1 MYKCNGS
8 CTKSLLIAQ
17 KRLYLYPN
25 LYTVVLILVI
35 HYMNKTTSLL
45 QYCTT
50 IRPRLPAEVIYSI
63 LQYTTIHH
71 GYQPK
76 LSTVYYSIL
85 QYTTATSRSY
95 LQYSII
101 LQYTTIH
108 HGYQPKLSIVYYS
121 IYYNTPRLPAE
132 VIYSILQY
140 TTIHHGYQP
149 KLSIVYYSI
158 LQYTTATSRSYL

>member
-8 CTKSLLIAQ
+8 CTKLLLIAQ

-45 QYCTT
+45 QYTT
-50 IRPRLPAEVIYSI
+50 IRPRLPA
-63 LQYTTIHH
+63 T
-71 GYQPK
+71 
-76 LSTVYYSIL
+76 
-85 QYTTATSRSY
+85 
-95 LQYSII
+95 
-101 LQYTTIH
+101 
-108 HGYQPKLSIVYYS
+108 
-121 IYYNTPRLPAE
+121 YYNTSRLPAE

-158 LQYTTATSRSYL
+158 LQYTTATEVIYSILQYTTVYYSILQYTT

>member
-8 CTKSLLIAQ
+8 CTKLLLIAQ

-45 QYCTT
+45 QYTT
-50 IRPRLPAEVIYSI
+50 IRPRLPA
-63 LQYTTIHH
+63 T
-71 GYQPK
+71 
-76 LSTVYYSIL
+76 
-85 QYTTATSRSY
+85 
-95 LQYSII
+95 
-101 LQYTTIH
+101 
-108 HGYQPKLSIVYYS
+108 
-121 IYYNTPRLPAE
+121 YYNTSRLPAE

-158 LQYTTATSRSYL
+158 LQYTTATSRSYLQYTTVYYSILQYTTIHYIDNFGWQP

>member
-45 QYCTT
+45 QYTT
-50 IRPRLPAEVIYSI
+50 I
-63 LQYTTIHH
+63 
-71 GYQPK
+71 
-76 LSTVYYSIL
+76 
-85 QYTTATSRSY
+85 
-95 LQYSII
+95 
-101 LQYTTIH
+101 
-108 HGYQPKLSIVYYS
+108 
-121 IYYNTPRLPAE
+121 TPRLPAE
-132 VIYSILQY
+132 TIYSILQY

-158 LQYTTATSRSYL
+158 LQYTTATSRSYLQYTTVYYNTPRLPAEVIYSILQLLQYITATSRSIYSIL

>member
-95 LQYSII
+95 LQY
-101 LQYTTIH
+101 TT
-108 HGYQPKLSIVYYS
+108 V
-121 IYYNTPRLPAE
+121 YYNTPRLPAE

>member
-1 MYKCNGS
+1 MYDA
-8 CTKSLLIAQ
+8 TVHAQ
-17 KRLYLYPN
+17 NHYSFKKLKRLYLYPN

-45 QYCTT
+45 QYTT
-50 IRPRLPAEVIYSI
+50 ITPRLPAGSRSY

-95 LQYSII
+95 LQY
-101 LQYTTIH
+101 TT
-108 HGYQPKLSIVYYS
+108 VYYNAS
-121 IYYNTPRLPAE
+121 RLPAE

-140 TTIHHGYQP
+140 TT
-149 KLSIVYYSI
+149 
-158 LQYTTATSRSYL
+158 ATSRSYL